1 MPNQTAAEPSHV
13 GFLTGW
19 RPHERQFVRQA
30 CPPTLICHF
39 IDDPANGGV
48 LALLDAL
55 VVGTQPV
62 TAALLAN
69 APRLKLLQRWGTGF
83 DNINVEH
90 LRSRGIALA
99 ELPGFNARSV
109 SEFMV
114 GAMLA
119 VYRHLPEVIDAWSKG
134 RWLAGPQRQPAHRLE
149 GKTVGL
155 LGFGAIGQDLA
166 RLLAGFSVSIC
177 YHDVLPQS
185 EDGVGAQYLEK
196 DVLLRAS
203 DILCVQLP
211 STSATRG
218 AIGATEIAIMKQ
230 NAVIISVSRGDV
242 VDEHAVREAVR
253 QNRLFGASFDNFL
266 VEPLP
271 AEEMRFEPRILAT
284 PHMAGAT
291 VEGFEALTAACFSSI
306 SATLKLPTLQSG
318 KLD

>member
-1 MPNQTAAEPSHV
+1 MPNQPAAEPIHV
-13 GFLTGW
+13 GFMTGW

-39 IDDPANGGV
+39 IDDPDKDNA
-48 LALLDAL
+48 LARLDVL
-55 VVGTQPV
+55 VVGTQHV
-62 TAALLAN
+62 SGSLLAS

-83 DNINVEH
+83 DNVDVEH
-90 LRSRGIALA
+90 LQSRGIALA

-119 VYRHLPEVIDAWSKG
+119 VYRHLPEAIEAWANG
-134 RWLAGPQRQPAHRLE
+134 RWLAGAQRQPAHRLE

-155 LGFGAIGQDLA
+155 LGYGAIGQDLA

-185 EDGVGAQYLEK
+185 VDGVAARYLEK
-196 DVLLRAS
+196 DALLRAS
-203 DILCVQLP
+203 DIICVQLP
-211 STSATRG
+211 STRATRG
-218 AIGATEIAIMKQ
+218 TIGAAEIAIMKQ

-253 QNRLFGASFDNFL
+253 HNRLFGASFDNFL

-271 AEEMRFEPRILAT
+271 AGEIWFEPRILAT

-306 SATLKLPTLQSG
+306 VEILKLQPLPV
-318 KLD
+318 